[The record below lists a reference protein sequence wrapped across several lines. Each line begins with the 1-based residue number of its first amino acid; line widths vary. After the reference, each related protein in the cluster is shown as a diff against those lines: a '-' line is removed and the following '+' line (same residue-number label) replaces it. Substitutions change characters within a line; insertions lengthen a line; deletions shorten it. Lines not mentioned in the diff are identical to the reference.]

1 VSQENLDGRVNA
13 AAASGHQHIAG
24 LIQRLID
31 DQYR

>member
-13 AAASGHQHIAG
+13 ATASGQQHIAG

-31 DQYR
+31 DQAR